1 MSLLDPY
8 DVVWMLG
15 GRLAS
20 VNTVPYRYAMATV
33 RTPREAWVGAA
44 LQALAKGGPDAVRVE
59 ALAAGLGVSKGG
71 FYWHYKDRQ
80 ALLDEMLDSWEKAV
94 VEDVIASLES
104 QPVDP
109 RAKLQQLFELAP
121 SVDFA
126 VELALRDWS
135 RRDSNVAERLRRIDT
150 RRMEYLRL
158 LFGQF
163 CADEDDV
170 EARSMLAFSLFIGSY
185 FISVEHG
192 GRSRSQVL
200 QLAIDR
206 LLSESWS

>member
-1 MSLLDPY
+1 MPWPRSGHRAAHGSTQPC
-8 DVVWMLG
+8 G
-15 GRLAS
+15 PS
-20 VNTVPYRYAMATV
+20 
-33 RTPREAWVGAA
+33 RT
-44 LQALAKGGPDAVRVE
+44 GGPDAVRVE
-59 ALAAGLGVSKGG
+59 ALAASLGVSKGG
-71 FYWHYKDRQ
+71 FYWHFKDRQ
-80 ALLDEMLDSWEKAV
+80 ALLEEMLDTWEKAG
-94 VEDVIASLES
+94 VEDVIARLES
-104 QPVDP
+104 EPADP

-135 RRDSNVAERLRRIDT
+135 RRDGEVAERLRRVDN
-150 RRMEYLRL
+150 RRMEYLRS

-185 FISVEHG
+185 FIAARHPEK
-192 GRSRSQVL
+192 SRSEVL

-206 LLSESWS
+206 LLGESWD